1 MGKLN
6 KDTKI
11 CISLSKNPGNL
22 GTKLHNSAYKALGL
36 NFIYKSFYTDN
47 IKDAIKGV
55 RALGIRGCSIS
66 MPFKSDVVKLIDK
79 LDKSARTIKAVNTIF
94 NKNGLLIGYNTDAT
108 ASEILIRKSKLN
120 NKDKILMIGAGGVAK
135 AILHSLNLIGFKNI
149 YVANRT
155 FQKIKN
161 LNRIC
166 KVKALKMS
174 EITETNFN
182 VFINATSRGMLSS
195 DKIIEMDILKKNK
208 NRIKLIFDVTINQRD
223 TKLIKFAKKNKIK
236 FISGATLGRY
246 QAMHQFKI
254 YTGKNPPVDIF
265 LN

>member
-1 MGKLN
+1 MSELN

-11 CISLSKNPGNL
+11 CISLSTKPGSL

-36 NFIYKSFYTDN
+36 NFIYKSFYTNN

-66 MPFKSDVVKLIDK
+66 MPFKSKVIKLIDK
-79 LDKSARTIKAVNTIF
+79 LDKSARTIKAVNTIL
-94 NKNGLLIGYNTDAT
+94 NKNGLLIGYNTDTT
-108 ASEILIRKSKLN
+108 ASEILIRKSKLHN
-120 NKDKILMIGAGGVAK
+120 NDKILMIGAGGVAK
-135 AILHSLNLIGFKNI
+135 AILHSLNIIGFKNI

-155 FQKIKN
+155 FHKIKY

-166 KVKALKMS
+166 KVKAIKMS
-174 EITETNFN
+174 EITDTNFN
-182 VFINATSRGMLSS
+182 VFINATPRGMLSS
-195 DKIIEMDILKKNK
+195 DKIIEIDVLKKNK
-208 NRIKLIFDVTINQRD
+208 NRIKLIFDVTINQKGN
-223 TKLIKFAKKNKIK
+223 KLIRFAKKNKIK
-236 FISGATLGRY
+236 LISGTTLGRY

-254 YTGKNPPVDIF
+254 YTGKNPPVKIF